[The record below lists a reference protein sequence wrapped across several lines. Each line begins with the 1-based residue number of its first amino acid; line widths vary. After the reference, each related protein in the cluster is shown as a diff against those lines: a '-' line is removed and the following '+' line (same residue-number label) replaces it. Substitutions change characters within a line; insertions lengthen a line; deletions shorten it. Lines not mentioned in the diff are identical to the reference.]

1 MNPDFPGQWL
11 RRSTDA
17 AQVSSSGADARRHVA
32 MPGLTRRGV
41 IGSVPLF
48 AATGFGAS
56 RNAAAREGEFI
67 IATAEP
73 GGVYDLLGSALAQL
87 LVTKHPDLGARAE
100 PSGGSVANLQLLA
113 RNRVQACFAQADAA
127 SNAVLG
133 VGHFRGSPVPARAV
147 AVLYAERLHIVTT
160 TASRIRDVRE
170 LRGRRVSTGAPG
182 SGTEIMAR
190 RVLSS
195 AGLDTDRDL
204 MQRRRFG
211 AAESNA
217 AMLRGELDA
226 YFLVTGIPS
235 PAIAELATNRG
246 MQIAF
251 VDHADLHES
260 MVQHHGPVYFPDVV
274 PAGTYPAQVKDYH
287 QLSIATLLTVH
298 AALQPE
304 QVEQLL
310 GVAWEARGDLVA
322 AHPQIREFSLTRQ
335 SRAAA
340 VIPWH
345 PSAEAFWRARGARW
359 D

>member
-1 MNPDFPGQWL
+1 
-11 RRSTDA
+11 
-17 AQVSSSGADARRHVA
+17 

-41 IGSVPLF
+41 ISLVPLL
-48 AATGFGAS
+48 AATGLGAS
-56 RNAAAREGEFI
+56 RNAAAREGDFI
-67 IATAEP
+67 IGTAEL

-100 PSGGSVANLQLLA
+100 PSGGSVASLQLLG

-127 SNAVLG
+127 SNALRG
-133 VGHFRGSPVPARAV
+133 VGHFRGSPISARAV
-147 AVLYAERLHIVTT
+147 AVLYAEPLHIVAT

-195 AGLDTDRDL
+195 AGIDTDRDL
-204 MQRRRFG
+204 MPRHRWG

-217 AMLRGELDA
+217 AMLRSELDS
-226 YFLVTGIPS
+226 YFFVTGTPS
-235 PAIAELATNRG
+235 PAITELAASLGTE
-246 MQIAF
+246 MAF
-251 VDHADLHES
+251 VDHAHLQES
-260 MVQHHGPVYFPDVV
+260 MGQRNGLVYRADKI
-274 PAGTYPAQVKDYH
+274 PAGTYPTQAKDYH
-287 QLSIATLLTVH
+287 HLSVVTLLTVH
-298 AALQPE
+298 ATLPAE
-304 QVEQLL
+304 QVERLL
-310 GVAWEARGDLVA
+310 GVAWEAREDWAA

-335 SRAAA
+335 SSAAA

-359 D
+359 E